1 MNRQEK
7 ACMDRMDDLIIETSG
22 LSKAFGQVRALSHLD
37 LAVPRHSIVGFL
49 GPNGA
54 GKSTTIKLLLGLI
67 RPTAGGGTLFGMD
80 IVRDSTEIRKRVG
93 YLPQSPR
100 FYDAMTARE
109 VLRFTAHLFFTGP
122 EWAIERRVDEM
133 LELVSLTGKA
143 DRPVKGFS
151 GGERQR
157 LGIAQAQIND
167 PDLLI
172 LDEPA
177 AALDPMG
184 RMDVLRIMERLRE
197 RTTIFYST
205 HILDD
210 VQRVS
215 DRVVILNR
223 GELVAQGPI
232 ESLLDGD
239 DGIVYALRVAGET
252 TAAQARV
259 KAQPWVSGVRSTRV
273 NGHVQWRVSVTDA
286 PAAQRQ
292 LLRLVLADPQIEVIE
307 FGREKEE
314 LESVFIELMHK
325 ETSDVG
331 ECDL

>member
-1 MNRQEK
+1 
-7 ACMDRMDDLIIETSG
+7 MDTANTHVIQTNG
-22 LSKAFGQVRALSHLD
+22 LSKSFGAVQALDALSLD
-37 LAVPRHSIVGFL
+37 VPKHAIVGFL

-67 RPTAGGGTLFGMD
+67 RPTAGSGAVFGLD
-80 IVRDSTEIRKRVG
+80 IVRESAEIRKRVG

-100 FYDAMTARE
+100 FYDTMTARE
-109 VLRFTAHLFFTGP
+109 VLSFTAHLFFTGP
-122 EWAIERRVDEM
+122 ERAIEQRIDDM
-133 LELVSLTGKA
+133 LNLVGLSDKA
-143 DRPVKGFS
+143 DRPTKGFS

-184 RMDVLRIMERLRE
+184 RMDVLQIMEQLRE

-223 GELVAQGPI
+223 GALVAQGPI

-239 DGIVYALRVAGET
+239 DGIVYALRLVGDT
-252 TAAQARV
+252 SGTQAQV
-259 KAQPWVSGVRSTRV
+259 ENQPWVSSVRSTRV
-273 NGHVQWRVSVTDA
+273 NGHVQWRVSVTDER
-286 PAAQRQ
+286 AAQTE
-292 LLRLVLADPQIEVIE
+292 LLRLVLADEHVQVIE
-307 FGREKEE
+307 FGRVKED
-314 LESVFIELMHK
+314 LENVFVELMHK
-325 ETSDVG
+325 ESNHVG
-331 ECDL
+331 